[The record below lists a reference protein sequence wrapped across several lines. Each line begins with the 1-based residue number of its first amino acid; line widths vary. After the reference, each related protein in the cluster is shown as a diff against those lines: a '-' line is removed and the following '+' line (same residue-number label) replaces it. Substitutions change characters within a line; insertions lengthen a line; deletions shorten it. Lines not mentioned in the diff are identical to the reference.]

1 MRNRKTAIP
10 TAAEIED
17 AENEV
22 IIAEE
27 RLEELKSTWLLEG
40 VN

>member
-1 MRNRKTAIP
+1 VNPNLTAIP
-10 TAAEIED
+10 TAEQKLED

-27 RLEELKSTWLLEG
+27 RLEELNKE
-40 VN
+40 VD